1 MRRAGSVGVVLVA
14 LVALGVSCRRAQDRT
29 DPTADEER
37 PIPGATQ
44 SAVAMRVPKRHRP
57 VAERCTDL
65 PLRMS
70 THEPCKV
77 DGDCK
82 GREPRCENGAC
93 TVARCR
99 EDGDCLK
106 GQMCQC
112 GKAYEHSQNARPQG
126 CLPAGCRTDADC
138 GPSGHCSP
146 TLDLACGSYRG
157 ISGWYCHG
165 PNDACVDDED
175 CVITRPDGEPHRG
188 YCAYSLVAGR
198 FVCAFGTC
206 AG

>member
-1 MRRAGSVGVVLVA
+1 MRRAGSMCFVLMA

-29 DPTADEER
+29 DPTADEEK
-37 PIPGATQ
+37 PVPGTTQ
-44 SAVAMRVPKRHRP
+44 SAVPMRVPKRHRP
-57 VAERCTDL
+57 TPERCTDL
-65 PLRMS
+65 PLRVATDAS
-70 THEPCKV
+70 CSDDK
-77 DGDCK
+77 DCA
-82 GREPRCENGAC
+82 GREPKCVGGRC

-112 GKAYEHSQNARPQG
+112 GTAYAQSQNARPQH

-138 GPSGHCSP
+138 GPSGYCSP
-146 TLDLACGSYRG
+146 TLDLECGSYRG

-165 PNDACVDDED
+165 PRDACVDDED
-175 CVITRPDGEPHRG
+175 CVSAQPGSEPRQG

-198 FVCAFGTC
+198 FVCAFAAC